1 MREKRKCGINFIVR
15 CFCIGGNKS
24 RRSRKSVKKFGNKSS
39 KLVMISEIFLII
51 FVVGFL
57 FVVIFCCISTK
68 FLKFWLRI
76 SDISIIDVN
85 IISTRVSNI
94 FNIWVI

>member
-1 MREKRKCGINFIVR
+1 M
-15 CFCIGGNKS
+15 
-24 RRSRKSVKKFGNKSS
+24 KKFGNKSS

-57 FVVIFCCISTK
+57 FVVIFCCISMK
-68 FLKFWLRI
+68 FLKFWLCI
-76 SDISIIDVN
+76 SDILIIDVN
-85 IISTRVSNI
+85 IISMRVSNI